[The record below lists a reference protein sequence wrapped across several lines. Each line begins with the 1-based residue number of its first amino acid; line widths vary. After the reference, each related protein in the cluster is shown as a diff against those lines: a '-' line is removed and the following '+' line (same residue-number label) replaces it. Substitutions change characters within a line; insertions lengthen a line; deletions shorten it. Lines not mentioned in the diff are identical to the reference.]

1 MPIYY
6 VYDAQTGVIVHRHR
20 SIDASTGDTVVCSRE
35 EVLSVVDDSLPKN
48 NLEILEVT
56 DESGGEHQQIE
67 GTIRVDP
74 KTRELVVG
82 E

>member
-20 SIDASTGDTVVCSRE
+20 TIDASTGDTVACSQE
-35 EVLSVVDDSLPKN
+35 EVLSVIDESLPKD
-48 NLEILEVT
+48 NLEVLEVT
-56 DESGGEHQQIE
+56 DERGDEHQQIQRP
-67 GTIRVDP
+67 IRVDP

-82 E
+82 D